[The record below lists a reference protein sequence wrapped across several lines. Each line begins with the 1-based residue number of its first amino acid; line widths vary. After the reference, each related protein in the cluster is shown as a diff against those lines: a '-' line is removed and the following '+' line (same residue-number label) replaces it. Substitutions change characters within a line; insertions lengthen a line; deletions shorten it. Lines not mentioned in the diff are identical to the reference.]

1 MKKYFPILISISV
14 FFLLTIGQVVWDIFP
29 LNANDASK
37 VEGERLAYEY
47 ALKTFQ
53 ARTIDGQEFR
63 PKFYKDKVVII
74 NFWAS
79 WCAPCLE
86 EFPMLTELR
95 TLFDKDELEIVSI
108 NTDEDKQFEN
118 IERLSRQF
126 NFNFDVVVDT
136 DGNFVKKFRVE
147 SIPISLI
154 YFDGKLM
161 EASFGAMDFA
171 SAENV
176 EKFKKYL
183 ESNP

>member
-1 MKKYFPILISISV
+1 MKKYFPILVSISV

-29 LNANDASK
+29 LNANDSTQS
-37 VEGERLAYEY
+37 EGETLAYEY

-53 ARTIDGQEFR
+53 ARTVEGQEFR
-63 PKFYKDKVVII
+63 SGFYKDKIVIV

-79 WCAPCLE
+79 WCAPCLA

-95 TLFDKDELEIVSI
+95 TLFSKSELEIVSI
-108 NTDEDKQFEN
+108 NTDEDEQFEN
-118 IERLSRQF
+118 IEKLSRQF

-136 DGNFVKKFRVE
+136 DGFFVKKFRVE
-147 SIPISLI
+147 SIPLSLI
-154 YFDGKLM
+154 YYDGKLM
-161 EASFGAMDFA
+161 EASYGAMDFA

-183 ESNP
+183 EK